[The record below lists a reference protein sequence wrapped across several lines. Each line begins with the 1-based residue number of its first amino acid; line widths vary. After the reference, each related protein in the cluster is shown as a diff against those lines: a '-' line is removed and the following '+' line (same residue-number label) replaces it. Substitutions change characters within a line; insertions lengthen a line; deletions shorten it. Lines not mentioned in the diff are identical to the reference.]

1 MIKKCILKRDIFKK
15 DIFKKGIL
23 KKSAVISAL
32 AIMLVLSGCDNGSP
46 DDGND
51 KNDKNVTDDIEDK
64 NTPTPAVSET
74 EAPADAVEGAV
85 QINIDSEKEFQEIR
99 GFGAGF
105 TYYSDYVYW
114 AQYKDEVYD
123 LLFKDANLTMLRF
136 KNAYKY
142 DEQKDYDPKVERE
155 FYEKAKERL
164 AEDGLKPE
172 VLLSSWTPAQYLKD
186 SEALY
191 GEGTL
196 IKDKDGNYEYGKLG
210 EYWAELVDYYY
221 DNGVP
226 LDYISIQNEPDFVAS
241 YESCTF
247 DFEEREGAASYPK
260 AFLAVYNATRQCRKP
275 PKMVGPDTMT
285 CNSGDISLIVDEIIR
300 ENPDS
305 LFGIAHHLYV
315 GGEEGDAKSF
325 NVNFR
330 GLASDYPDI
339 EKWMTEYYRGDFMF
353 TVQIIQNCMTVENLN
368 AYIYWGGAWKAPAGK
383 DLENLIGI
391 DSGKKEE
398 DWFHEHGYVIGEKYY
413 SMRHFSE
420 YILPGYTR
428 IGAFVDMDTV
438 DGVEKIN
445 LSADDVSCSA
455 YVSPEKDRM
464 VLVAVNDLDEPHNYQ
479 FRMGDYKINN
489 SKVILTNYENK
500 EDTESF
506 YQDAGSLD
514 ENGCFEIP
522 AHSVVT
528 VVIDGSAK

>member
-1 MIKKCILKRDIFKK
+1 MVKKNILKKFLFVKDILKK
-15 DIFKKGIL
+15 DIL

-32 AIMLVLSGCDNGSP
+32 AVTLVLSGCDNKSP
-46 DDGND
+46 EGAND
-51 KNDKNVTDDIEDK
+51 KNAADDIDVK
-64 NTPTPAVSET
+64 NTPAPT
-74 EAPADAVEGAV
+74 ELQTEKPGDIVEGAV
-85 QINIDSEKEFQEIR
+85 QITIDCNNEFQKIR
-99 GFGAGF
+99 GFGAGY
-105 TYYSDYVYW
+105 TYYSDYAYW
-114 AQYKDEVYD
+114 AKCKDEVYD

-142 DEQKDYDPKVERE
+142 GEEDYDPKVERE
-155 FYEKAKERL
+155 IYEKAKERL
-164 AEDGLKPE
+164 AEDGLTPE
-172 VLLSSWTPAQYLKD
+172 VLLSSWSPAQYLKD
-186 SEALY
+186 SESLY
-191 GEGTL
+191 GEGTI

-226 LDYISIQNEPDFVAS
+226 LDYISIQNEPDYVAS

-247 DFEEREGAASYPK
+247 DFKEREGAASYPK
-260 AFLAVYNATRQCRKP
+260 AFLAVYDATRNCKKP

-285 CNSGDISLIVDEIIR
+285 CDSGDLSLIVDEIIR
-300 ENPDS
+300 GNPES
-305 LFGIAHHLYV
+305 LSGIAHHLYV

-325 NVNFR
+325 NINFR

-353 TVQIIQNCMTVENLN
+353 TVQVIQNCMTVENLN
-368 AYIYWGGAWKAPAGK
+368 SYIYWGGIWKGPVGK

-391 DSGKKEE
+391 DSGVTEE
-398 DWFHEHGYVIGEKYY
+398 EWEHEHGYVIGEKYY

-428 IGAFVDMDTV
+428 IGASADLDTV
-438 DGVEKIN
+438 NGDDKKNI
-445 LSADDVSCSA
+445 STDDVSCSA

-479 FRMGDYKINN
+479 FQMGNYKVGY

-500 EDTESF
+500 EDTEVF

-528 VVIDGSAK
+528 VVIDGRRL